1 MTEGSV
7 EFQFECVEDQNKQI
21 NNDNNSGELRFGQIV
36 RQCLRQHFPEIEE
49 LNKQQ
54 FEVIQS
60 FVFERNDVFAILPT
74 RFCKSLIF
82 QLAPAIAQKLRQDE
96 DLNPILLVICP
107 LNSLMDSHLR
117 YLEKH
122 GISATCLSSTELDE
136 KAVLKGKVSIVQRN

>member
-49 LNKQQ
+49 LKKQQ
-54 FEVIQS
+54 LEAIQS

-74 RFCKSLIF
+74 GFGKSLIF

-107 LNSLMDSHLR
+107 LNFRREGGAGRQSQHCA
-117 YLEKH
+117 EK
-122 GISATCLSSTELDE
+122 
-136 KAVLKGKVSIVQRN
+136 LKGKGIS